1 MTNSD
6 SNKNRKNEL
15 MLYPEF
21 LSESHKDL
29 FYSVVSQLNNSQQK
43 SPEYLSVA
51 FIITSDSELY
61 EKMRPYFDTNGFS
74 SFKMFDEVDFSSGY
88 RKIAVAA
95 ANLFGQD
102 YETSLADT
110 INGLGHDLFHTLL
123 QAMIIRKYGV
133 IGK

>member
-1 MTNSD
+1 MNNSE
-6 SNKNRKNEL
+6 SNNNRKNEL

-61 EKMRPYFDTNGFS
+61 EKMRPYFDTEGFR
-74 SFKMFDEVDFSSGY
+74 SFDMFDEVDFSSGY

-95 ANLFGQD
+95 AELFGQD
-102 YETSLADT
+102 YNVSLADLAT
-110 INGLGHDLFHTLL
+110 SLSHYLFHTLL

-133 IGK
+133 IG